1 MRLYPFDLFFVFPSL
16 YSSLVVFLLF
26 LLGEWRYVF
35 NSSLLKEKRL
45 EAATTILHNKRIS
58 VSTYVILS
66 LAITHRRSSEE
77 TLQVIRGVQE
87 VLRDVILEYFK
98 KYDYFDEMAIDLYD
112 FPLLLRDMGEDIV
125 IRDFIRQEQSAT
137 ASQESPHE
145 LAQNMVLSFEDCYYS
160 ILSTVGGTHQDIL
173 SQVREVINSNLE
185 THPHYNNY
193 NDQNDPMKDMYHSIY
208 HDPSSTHVHVV
219 NETTNWKSSPHIVV
233 FTVGTLITSYCS
245 FC

>member
-1 MRLYPFDLFFVFPSL
+1 ML
-16 YSSLVVFLLF
+16 LLF
-26 LLGEWRYVF
+26 LLGEWRFVF
-35 NSSLLKEKRL
+35 NSSLLKEERL
-45 EAATTILHNKRIS
+45 EAATTVLHNKCIS

-112 FPLLLRDMGEDIV
+112 FPLLLRDMGEDIDVHV

-137 ASQESPHE
+137 ASQETTRE

-173 SQVREVINSNLE
+173 SQVREVINSNME
-185 THPHYNNY
+185 THSDYNKY
-193 NDQNDPMKDMYHSIY
+193 NDQIDPMQDMYHFLY
-208 HDPSSTHVHVV
+208 HDRRSSTHVHVV
-219 NETTNWKSSPHIVV
+219 DETTDWKSSPHVVV
-233 FTVGTLITSYCS
+233 FTVGILRTSYCS